1 MQGFCVIG
9 IVIAVGYVAARM
21 RIGGPSAQMVLNRFS
36 FFVSSPCLMF
46 AILSKEPIFDIFH
59 PSIIV
64 AFFSA
69 VLVGVVFLVLNRM
82 FFHLNAPD
90 ATIGALNSLYLNS
103 NNIGL
108 PIATYILGNPA
119 LVAPIL
125 VMQQAIFT
133 PVGLTVLDVTTKGKV
148 SIKEIAKQPLHQPL
162 LIGSLLGIVV
172 SAISAKSGWFPVP
185 KFIFD
190 PIDMIGDSAVPMIL
204 MAFGMSLHGTKPL
217 QQKGDRPAIFTVAVL
232 KNIIMPIIAFLLAY
246 FVMGFRGSELYAC
259 VVLAALPTGQNVYN
273 YAARYNV
280 GLTFDYPVSFGK
292 SDSTAVYPEKY
303 SVDEGETPDARLTDL
318 WAYAVK
324 NAEGEKTGMLTEY
337 RFKTAH
343 NFTLNRGA
351 VIENNSERDSMSF
364 VDENGRKAF
373 DNTRVYVNQYDR
385 YVKDFLLPPMTNGIE
400 SIGFYY
406 FDSGLTRV
414 RLQTVDYYNYAVRGV
429 VRVVED
435 RDILIHPD
443 GSEYDLPAGYTM
455 TGYSEGAVVL
465 KRDSDGMYGVLSV
478 EGEWIAQPIYKS
490 ATPFIGGLATLGTD
504 DGRYGMIDKSGNI
517 VLPFTY
523 DYVSQNSSGVVS
535 AFRNENGWSVFKVM
549 RKTKILG

>member
-133 PVGLTVLDVTTKGKV
+133 PVGLTVLDVTTKGKFSV
-148 SIKEIAKQPLHQPL
+148 KQVLKQPLHQPL
-162 LIGSLLGIVV
+162 LIGTVLGIIVSVV
-172 SAISAKSGWFPVP
+172 SSKVGHFIVP
-185 KFIFD
+185 NFLFD

-204 MAFGMSLHGTKPL
+204 MAFGMSLHGTKPMQNKSNL
-217 QQKGDRPAIFTVAVL
+217 PAIWTVAAL
-232 KNIIMPIIAFLLAY
+232 KNIVMPLIAFGIA
-246 FVMGFRGSELYAC
+246 FAMGFRGPTLYGC

-280 GLTFDYPVSFGK
+280 GMTF
-292 SDSTAVYPEKY
+292 
-303 SVDEGETPDARLTDL
+303 ARD
-318 WAYAVK
+318 
-324 NAEGEKTGMLTEY
+324 G
-337 RFKTAH
+337 
-343 NFTLNRGA
+343 
-351 VIENNSERDSMSF
+351 
-364 VDENGRKAF
+364 
-373 DNTRVYVNQYDR
+373 
-385 YVKDFLLPPMTNGIE
+385 
-400 SIGFYY
+400 
-406 FDSGLTRV
+406 
-414 RLQTVDYYNYAVRGV
+414 
-429 VRVVED
+429 
-435 RDILIHPD
+435 ILI
-443 GSEYDLPAGYTM
+443 STM
-455 TGYSEGAVVL
+455 TSPIVIAIIAAL
-465 KRDSDGMYGVLSV
+465 LS
-478 EGEWIAQPIYKS
+478 
-490 ATPFIGGLATLGTD
+490 
-504 DGRYGMIDKSGNI
+504 
-517 VLPFTY
+517 
-523 DYVSQNSSGVVS
+523 
-535 AFRNENGWSVFKVM
+535 
-549 RKTKILG
+549 

>member
-162 LIGSLLGIVV
+162 LIGS
-172 SAISAKSGWFPVP
+172 
-185 KFIFD
+185 
-190 PIDMIGDSAVPMIL
+190 
-204 MAFGMSLHGTKPL
+204 
-217 QQKGDRPAIFTVAVL
+217 
-232 KNIIMPIIAFLLAY
+232 
-246 FVMGFRGSELYAC
+246 
-259 VVLAALPTGQNVYN
+259 
-273 YAARYNV
+273 
-280 GLTFDYPVSFGK
+280 
-292 SDSTAVYPEKY
+292 
-303 SVDEGETPDARLTDL
+303 
-318 WAYAVK
+318 
-324 NAEGEKTGMLTEY
+324 
-337 RFKTAH
+337 
-343 NFTLNRGA
+343 
-351 VIENNSERDSMSF
+351 
-364 VDENGRKAF
+364 
-373 DNTRVYVNQYDR
+373 
-385 YVKDFLLPPMTNGIE
+385 
-400 SIGFYY
+400 
-406 FDSGLTRV
+406 
-414 RLQTVDYYNYAVRGV
+414 
-429 VRVVED
+429 
-435 RDILIHPD
+435 
-443 GSEYDLPAGYTM
+443 PAGRV
-455 TGYSEGAVVL
+455 GVAQAYSRCLSARCWALWSLRFPL
-465 KRDSDGMYGVLSV
+465 KAAG
-478 EGEWIAQPIYKS
+478 
-490 ATPFIGGLATLGTD
+490 
-504 DGRYGMIDKSGNI
+504 
-517 VLPFTY
+517 
-523 DYVSQNSSGVVS
+523 SQCRNSFSTRS
-535 AFRNENGWSVFKVM
+535 
-549 RKTKILG
+549 T